1 MDITIVTTAISIADC
16 WQGSQSNSVIASY
29 VHPYYLAM
37 FIFIPYSIF
46 SLKTV
51 QTHYIWQ

>member
-1 MDITIVTTAISIADC
+1 MDTTIVTTAISIADC

-51 QTHYIWQ
+51 QTHYI